1 MDHETCVRFWEDKW
15 VSDQPLGKEFAT
27 LYNLVRNKNAVV
39 AIVLSSTPLNVS
51 LRRALVRENLRA

>member
-1 MDHETCVRFWEDKW
+1 M
-15 VSDQPLGKEFAT
+15 SDQPLEKEFAT
-27 LYNLVRNKNAVV
+27 LYNLVRNKNAIV

>member
-1 MDHETCVRFWEDKW
+1 M
-15 VSDQPLGKEFAT
+15 SDQPLGKEFAT
-27 LYNLVRNKNAVV
+27 LYNLVRNMNAIV